1 MRVANKT
8 IYDFV
13 KFNLGSISTEMSKA
27 NRIVATGKRIHDLSD
42 DPVGLVQ
49 SLKIKS
55 GLSGLNQLGRNINLG
70 TSWLSA
76 TEGTLTNVQDI
87 ISDAK
92 TLSIQMAT
100 ATTGQTER
108 NSSAM
113 AVQNMLDEIVS
124 LANTQVNG
132 RYIFAGSRT
141 EASPFSQNG
150 TYSGNTTAFS
160 IKISQTETF
169 AIGNDG
175 SAVFGNV
182 FTSLSTFKTA
192 LESNDIDSIQAAID
206 DLGNDFDHIS
216 NTISDVGSRANR
228 MEVKERIY
236 QDLKITNT
244 DRLSKI
250 EDADITEAIMDLKG
264 KELAYQAA
272 LASSVK
278 VMQLSLVDYFR

>member
-13 KFNLGSISTEMSKA
+13 KFNLGNISTEMNKA

-55 GLSGLNQLGRNINLG
+55 DLSGLTQLGRNINLG
-70 TSWLSA
+70 TSWMNA
-76 TEGTLTNVQDI
+76 TESTLTNAQNL

-92 TLSIQMAT
+92 ALAVQMAT
-100 ATTGQTER
+100 ATTGPTER
-108 NSSAM
+108 NSSAI

-141 EASPFSQNG
+141 EAPPFDQNG
-150 TYSGNTTAFS
+150 TYSGNAYAFS

-175 SAVFGNV
+175 SAVFGSI
-182 FTSLSTFKTA
+182 FTTLSLFKTA
-192 LESNDIDSIQAAID
+192 LETNDIDTIRATMD
-206 DLGNDFDHIS
+206 DLGDDFNHIS
-216 NTISDVGSRANR
+216 NGISDVGSRAKR
-228 MEVKERIY
+228 MEIKEKIY
-236 QDLKITNT
+236 QDLKIANT
-244 DRLSKI
+244 ERLSKI

-272 LASSVK
+272 LASSAK